1 MNCKQAQHDIALW
14 VGHDL
19 DDASEKEAVR
29 RHITTCPDCRT
40 HYRQM
45 KSTLSLLER
54 ADRPATYVSSDSL
67 WPELATRI
75 SHSAHRVSPR
85 SNPNRFTGWAPM
97 IAMTAACCILLLVV
111 NQQPQAPHQTTIR
124 GTGVLVP
131 NPMLTEGPRMSLPS
145 VPSTSEQKPFE
156 MRNAGDDDL
165 NLKKQRELMQ
175 RYPVLD
181 Y

>member
-29 RHITTCPDCRT
+29 RHVTTCPDCRGY
-40 HYRQM
+40 YRQM

-54 ADRPATYVSSDSL
+54 ADRSPTYISGDSL

-75 SHSAHRVSPR
+75 SHAANRPATR
-85 SNPNRFTGWAPM
+85 LNPNRFTGWMPM

-111 NQQPQAPHQTTIR
+111 NQQPQQPSPTTAK

-131 NPMLTEGPRMSLPS
+131 NGMLTEGPRMSLPPVS
-145 VPSTSEQKPFE
+145 STSEHKPFE
-156 MRNAGDDDL
+156 SRSAGDDIL
-165 NLKKQRELMQ
+165 NLRKQQEL
-175 RYPVLD
+175 RNRSPHED
-181 Y
+181 F